1 MERIARTGDEV
12 PWNEEPPQAV
22 TASGISRQPV
32 RRHRLLR
39 VRSAFL
45 ALEDWR
51 GHDFEV
57 MTNGEFS
64 VLDALLVLLDRA
76 GRPLHLVVSTW
87 SVGLYDLEVVN
98 KLLDEGRL
106 LSFRLMLDVSFRNS
120 KGSSAY
126 AGQIMPLFGSGSVRT
141 IRSHAKFF
149 LLHGDGVAYSLT
161 STANLNE
168 NKRLE
173 LMYFSDDPDR
183 LAFYLRLTDEVFA
196 EVEEGW
202 NPDTGAPE
210 LATVDPVA
218 QAVEVGGKLPVQVG
232 RLGVDATAADGSRRT
247 VQVGRMEVGKHDGS
261 EDAGTA

>member
-1 MERIARTGDEV
+1 MVERLARTGDDV
-12 PWNEEPPQAV
+12 PWNEEPPRHPV
-22 TASGISRQPV
+22 TATGIVRAPV

-45 ALEDWR
+45 ALEGWTS
-51 GHDFEV
+51 GDFEV

-64 VLDALLVLLDRA
+64 VLDALLVLLDRM
-76 GRPLHLVVSTW
+76 GRLCHLVVSTW
-87 SVGLYDLEVVN
+87 SVGLYDVEVVN
-98 KLLDEGRL
+98 RLLDEGRL
-106 LSFRLMLDVSFRNS
+106 LSFRLVLDVSFKNS

-149 LLHGDGVAYSLT
+149 LLHEGGAGYSLT

-173 LMYFSDDPDR
+173 LMYFSDDPAR
-183 LAFYLRLTDEVFA
+183 LAWYLRLTDEVFA

-210 LATVDPVA
+210 LATVDPV
-218 QAVEVGGKLPVQVG
+218 QQGVQLGGRQPVQMG
-232 RLGVDATAADGSRRT
+232 TLGVDATADDGTRRR
-247 VQVGRMEVGKHDGS
+247 VEMGQMRVSND
-261 EDAGTA
+261 